1 MAFLDNSG
9 DIILDAV
16 LTDTGRMRLAKGD
29 GRFRITKFAFG
40 DDEINYGLYN
50 KNHPSGSAYY
60 DLDILQ
66 SPVLEAFTNNT
77 SVLKYQL
84 MSNMRTDLLFLPVL
98 LVNTNIND
106 FYSSLNS
113 YLVASDTS
121 TVTEVSTTTNLYID
135 GVNPLSANGY
145 GVILDQGLN
154 SDQTDKTVSL
164 STLDRSLY
172 ETQYSIQLNSK
183 LATLTTTTGELV
195 QPSSIDDDGFATY
208 IVSSAAFVSPIQVGD
223 VNNTNAGSNTVL
235 DGTRGSRVT
244 FKLRVTPQLQTS
256 TYLFTTL
263 GGTSTSLVG
272 STNFYYIDSSVVVK
286 GLTTGVSTTV
296 PLKFIK
302 KV

>member
-1 MAFLDNSG
+1 
-9 DIILDAV
+9 
-16 LTDTGRMRLAKGD
+16 
-29 GRFRITKFAFG
+29 
-40 DDEINYGLYN
+40 
-50 KNHPSGSAYY
+50 
-60 DLDILQ
+60 
-66 SPVLEAFTNNT
+66 
-77 SVLKYQL
+77 
-84 MSNMRTDLLFLPVL
+84 MRTDLLFLPVL
-98 LVNTNIND
+98 LVNTSINN

-145 GVILDQGLN
+145 GVILDEGLH

-164 STLDRSLY
+164 SSVDRSLY

-195 QPSSIDDDGFATY
+195 QPSSVDDDGFATY
-208 IVSSAAFVSPIQVGD
+208 IVSSAAFVSQIQVGD
-223 VNNTNAGSNTVL
+223 VNNINAGSNTVL
-235 DGTRGSRVT
+235 DGTRGSRLT

-272 STNFYYIDSSVVVK
+272 STNFYYIDSSVVVR